1 MESVNKGSISEMI
14 LEGLFRETLT
24 DTNCVFVDKKR
35 EICVAT
41 EMCAQYLESI
51 IDAFVVQDDDKPI
64 GIVGGYDILD
74 HLSRNPLRDSQHS
87 HTIQEIMYSDVPTV
101 TKQTKFKD
109 LMDTWKNNRR
119 AFAII
124 QNESGSYSP
133 ISARKM
139 LEVGKRYKTD
149 LSLSSFPKKN
159 LITFQGDEP
168 LKEIVNL
175 MFENKTRRI
184 LLGTSNQFISD
195 RTILEGLS
203 RITKFQKDV
212 ENFLDIPINKFTFDH
227 IKVVTEDLQF
237 DKLCSV
243 MDRMEHP
250 YVIYKDIVVSPWD
263 LCLVLSSEDI
273 QKHGEAKLV
282 TAKTCPHCG
291 KNIDGLFT
299 KL

>member
-1 MESVNKGSISEMI
+1 MESVNKGSISEMT
-14 LEGLFRETLT
+14 LEELFPETLT

-35 EICVAT
+35 EIWLAT
-41 EMCAQYLESI
+41 EMCAQYLEST
-51 IDAFVVQDDDKPI
+51 IDALVVQDNDKPI

-74 HLSRNPLRDSQHS
+74 HLRKNPSRDSQHY
-87 HTIQEIMYSDVPTV
+87 HTIQEIMYNDVPMV

-109 LMDTWKNNRR
+109 LMDTWKNSRR

-168 LKEIVNL
+168 LKEVVNL
-175 MFENKTRRI
+175 MFENKTRKI

-263 LCLVLSSEDI
+263 VCLALSSEDI

-291 KNIDGLFT
+291 KDVNV
-299 KL
+299 

>member
-1 MESVNKGSISEMI
+1 MKSVNKEGISEMT
-14 LEGLFRETLT
+14 LEELFPETLT
-24 DTNCVFVDKKR
+24 DTNCVFVDKKS
-35 EICVAT
+35 EIWLAT
-41 EMCAQYLESI
+41 EMCAQYLEST
-51 IDAFVVQDDDKPI
+51 IDALVVQDDDKPI

-74 HLSRNPLRDSQHS
+74 HLRKNPTRDFQYS
-87 HTIQEIMYSDVPTV
+87 HTIQEIMYSDVPLV

-109 LMDTWKNNRR
+109 LMDTWKNSRR

-133 ISARKM
+133 ISARKI

-149 LSLSSFPKKN
+149 LSLSSIPKKN

-175 MFENKTRRI
+175 MFENKTRKI

-195 RTILEGLS
+195 RTVLEGLS

-212 ENFLDIPINKFTFDH
+212 ENFLNIPINKFTFDH
-227 IKVVTEDLQF
+227 IKVITEDLPF

-263 LCLVLSSEDI
+263 ICLALSSEGT

-282 TAKTCPHCG
+282 TGKTCPHCG
-291 KNIDGLFT
+291 KSIF
-299 KL
+299 